1 MQLSEEGHSVVVVD
15 KNRDAFRRLHHF
27 HGKTIVGSGFDRD
40 VLFQADA
47 RRANALAAV
56 TSGDNTNILC
66 ARIARDNYEI
76 KNVVAR
82 IYDPA
87 RADIYM
93 KLGIPTVATSLWTTQ
108 QVKRWLLPADDSV
121 EWTASSGTLH
131 LVERIVPDVL
141 AGKPLSY
148 YDHGDNVRVI
158 GVDPRRSGPCE
169 HRRSLRPRGRRA
181 RVPRD
186 DRGTRRVEVAHR
198 RRPTMRVMIAGGGSV
213 GVSIALDLV
222 DRHHDV
228 TLLEQVSTTAERL
241 KAMLPGVNVDGGGR
255 VRVREPRRGRPAQRR
270 RRHRRDG

>member
-1 MQLSEEGHSVVVVD
+1 M
-15 KNRDAFRRLHHF
+15 
-27 HGKTIVGSGFDRD
+27 
-40 VLFQADA
+40 LFQADA

-141 AGKPLSY
+141 AGKPISS
-148 YDHGDNVRVI
+148 YDHGDSVRVVGLVRGGQGRVNI
-158 GVDPRRSGPCE
+158 EGLFAQEDDVLEFLVTTEGLE
-169 HRRSLRPRGRRA
+169 ELKSLIEQRPA
-181 RVPRD
+181 
-186 DRGTRRVEVAHR
+186 
-198 RRPTMRVMIAGGGSV
+198 MKVMIAGGGSV
-213 GVSIALDLV
+213 GVSIAFDLV

-228 TLLEQVSTTAERL
+228 TLLEQDTTTAEKSEGDAAGRQR
-241 KAMLPGVNVDGGGR
+241 DGGRR
-255 VRVREPRRGRPAQRR
+255 V
-270 RRHRRDG
+270 